1 MLQGY
6 VDKARKGDRNA
17 FEELVKW
24 HTNYVYNLAYHL
36 TGGNRSDSD
45 DLAQMTFIRA
55 FQAMKRFEGRSE
67 FKTWL
72 HRITVNLWKNLVRS
86 QKRRKYFQHRS
97 INEDPTDESR
107 SRPLELEETR
117 QGPLENVENLE
128 ISQIVREMINQLP
141 ADEKEVIILRDIEG
155 YAYDEIAEM
164 VSIPLGTVKSRL
176 ARARRL
182 LRNALDPILSII
194 PERNSEAR
202 TFKVVGS
209 TKRLDKLFANT
220 LQKVAEILELTVTPA
235 DQKVFD
241 IVPGTHLLSAFH
253 SYTNAI
259 VLLKKPAIKNNTR
272 IKAVLYFTEALKS
285 DAGYLSARVG
295 RAACRI
301 NLAKTARGKSAK
313 RYITLAKNDVDKAVR
328 INPVDPLLLN
338 AQAGYLML
346 FKKYADAKKIAEKN
360 LALYPANHENYLLLG
375 KIYRALK
382 MTAEAEKILLQGL
395 DQQGTALQKK
405 AFHREL
411 GLLLLKKK
419 DKHEEVYLK
428 EVLKLEPN
436 NYRLYY
442 LRATALFRLKR
453 YLDVMTEIQKAEV
466 LKKWRDLNLLKAETV
481 LALGNVFYE
490 EGDYDRA
497 FSYASIAINIRDRHF
512 ETLLLM
518 AKVLRKKG
526 FRLEAK
532 RQLEAARKL
541 ARKKHP
547 KDHLWLG
554 TECVS
559 QTNNADH
566 VF

>member
-182 LRNALDPILSII
+182 LRNALDPIL
-194 PERNSEAR
+194 RR
-202 TFKVVGS
+202 
-209 TKRLDKLFANT
+209 
-220 LQKVAEILELTVTPA
+220 
-235 DQKVFD
+235 
-241 IVPGTHLLSAFH
+241 
-253 SYTNAI
+253 
-259 VLLKKPAIKNNTR
+259 
-272 IKAVLYFTEALKS
+272 
-285 DAGYLSARVG
+285 
-295 RAACRI
+295 
-301 NLAKTARGKSAK
+301 
-313 RYITLAKNDVDKAVR
+313 
-328 INPVDPLLLN
+328 
-338 AQAGYLML
+338 
-346 FKKYADAKKIAEKN
+346 
-360 LALYPANHENYLLLG
+360 
-375 KIYRALK
+375 
-382 MTAEAEKILLQGL
+382 
-395 DQQGTALQKK
+395 
-405 AFHREL
+405 
-411 GLLLLKKK
+411 
-419 DKHEEVYLK
+419 
-428 EVLKLEPN
+428 
-436 NYRLYY
+436 
-442 LRATALFRLKR
+442 
-453 YLDVMTEIQKAEV
+453 
-466 LKKWRDLNLLKAETV
+466 
-481 LALGNVFYE
+481 
-490 EGDYDRA
+490 
-497 FSYASIAINIRDRHF
+497 
-512 ETLLLM
+512 
-518 AKVLRKKG
+518 
-526 FRLEAK
+526 
-532 RQLEAARKL
+532 
-541 ARKKHP
+541 
-547 KDHLWLG
+547 
-554 TECVS
+554 
-559 QTNNADH
+559 
-566 VF
+566 

>member
-1 MLQGY
+1 MSPDQHLVWNMQVCDPTQKHVLYRRLGLIVVVFLALMIIAQGPAHAVVY
-6 VDKARKGDRNA
+6 EKYLLAFPLRPDNPSAEKSRWFGNA
-17 FEELVKW
+17 F
-24 HTNYVYNLAYHL
+24 
-36 TGGNRSDSD
+36 
-45 DLAQMTFIRA
+45 
-55 FQAMKRFEGRSE
+55 
-67 FKTWL
+67 
-72 HRITVNLWKNLVRS
+72 RIA
-86 QKRRKYFQHRS
+86 
-97 INEDPTDESR
+97 
-107 SRPLELEETR
+107 LEETVLSLKTVVFIQDDELDAIR
-117 QGPLENVENLE
+117 KEYGLSDQEPDPGKMETIADDKDIAILHGTYQLQGDK
-128 ISQIVREMINQLP
+128 ISLF
-141 ADEKEVIILRDIEG
+141 
-155 YAYDEIAEM
+155 
-164 VSIPLGTVKSRL
+164 
-176 ARARRL
+176 
-182 LRNALDPILSII
+182 LSII

-419 DKHEEVYLK
+419 DKHAEVYLK

-436 NYRLYY
+436 NFRLYY

-554 TECVS
+554 TECVAQNLKNQGAQEYVLYLKLNPKAPERRRLIS
-559 QTNNADH
+559 LIRKLQGEIDE
-566 VF
+566 